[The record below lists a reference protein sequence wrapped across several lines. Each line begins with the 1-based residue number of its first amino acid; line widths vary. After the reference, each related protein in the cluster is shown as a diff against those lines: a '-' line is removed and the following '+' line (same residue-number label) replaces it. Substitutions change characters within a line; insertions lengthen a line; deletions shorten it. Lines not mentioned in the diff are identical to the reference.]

1 MAKFLSETGLQTV
14 WSKIDSLFV
23 RKASIVSA
31 PTANST
37 SPISAGG
44 VYSALEEIEDT
55 VAASEN
61 ALNTRVTTLE
71 NNTVSGSGLTANKLV
86 LGNGGRTVK
95 TSTYGVTTTAP
106 SSSSNDTT
114 IPTSKAVWS
123 AFGSVASALKYK
135 GTIASSGGTVT
146 ALPASHAVGD
156 VYVVKTA
163 GTYAGKACE
172 VGDYIICNTAG
183 TSANNAHWDVLN
195 GENQVENKSASL
207 AAAGS
212 SATIATVDGTDLT
225 VTTPSTWTG
234 LAKTGT
240 VTSVTPGTGLR
251 NGTATTA
258 ITSSGTLNL
267 ISATTGELGGI
278 KAAAVRTATNLS
290 LTTGGTTSGRY
301 YGVELDGNNKA
312 FVNVPWE
319 ANTHNSHALTVTNGT
334 ASATTGEITY
344 VESVT
349 GCDATSGNLTATTTR
364 KKIKK
369 AWNK

>member
-195 GENQVENKSASL
+195 GENQVENK
-207 AAAGS
+207 
-212 SATIATVDGTDLT
+212 
-225 VTTPSTWTG
+225 
-234 LAKTGT
+234 
-240 VTSVTPGTGLR
+240 
-251 NGTATTA
+251 
-258 ITSSGTLNL
+258 
-267 ISATTGELGGI
+267 
-278 KAAAVRTATNLS
+278 
-290 LTTGGTTSGRY
+290 
-301 YGVELDGNNKA
+301 
-312 FVNVPWE
+312 
-319 ANTHNSHALTVTNGT
+319 
-334 ASATTGEITY
+334 
-344 VESVT
+344 
-349 GCDATSGNLTATTTR
+349 
-364 KKIKK
+364 
-369 AWNK
+369 